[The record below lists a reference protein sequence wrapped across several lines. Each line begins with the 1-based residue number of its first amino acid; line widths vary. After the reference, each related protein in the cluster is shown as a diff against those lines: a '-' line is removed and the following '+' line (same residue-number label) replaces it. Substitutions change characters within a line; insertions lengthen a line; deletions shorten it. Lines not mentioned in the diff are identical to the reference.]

1 MTINTKILD
10 FATDAH
16 SGQLRKYTG
25 DAYIIHPIT
34 VAQLVID
41 NGGDQNMVN
50 AAILHDV
57 LEDTAVTHSQLRA
70 FLHQTLSQ
78 ADAEDTLSLV
88 VALTDVYTHQDFP
101 NLNRKARK
109 QLEAQRLGLVS
120 QRAKAI
126 KKLDMV
132 DNTKSIVDND
142 PKFSKVYLAEK
153 EVLLTFLNQ

>member
-1 MTINTKILD
+1 MTINKTILD

-25 DAYIIHPIT
+25 DAYITHPIA

-57 LEDTAVTHSQLRA
+57 LEDTAVTHSQLRS
-70 FLHQTLSQ
+70 FLHLTLSHS
-78 ADAEDTLSLV
+78 DAEDTLSLV

-109 QLEAQRLGLVS
+109 LLEAQRLGIVS

-126 KKLDMV
+126 KRLDIV

>member
-57 LEDTAVTHSQLRA
+57 LEDTAVTHNQLRA

>member
-1 MTINTKILD
+1 MTINKTILD

-25 DAYIIHPIT
+25 DAYITHPIA

-57 LEDTAVTHSQLRA
+57 LEDTTVTHSQLRA
-70 FLHQTLSQ
+70 FLHLTLSHS
-78 ADAEDTLSLV
+78 DAEDTLSLV

-109 QLEAQRLGLVS
+109 LLEAQRLGIVS

-126 KKLDMV
+126 KRLDIV